1 MYFSQLYGFR
11 FARID
16 FALEE
21 IQILQ
26 CRKQMGAYYMSESVS
41 RISHIKNYTFLL
53 RTGLIIWVS
62 YLTGL

>member
-41 RISHIKNYTFLL
+41 RISHITFLL